1 MGIGAERTLNPMPV
15 PENPEPEP
23 RTDKMGRV
31 LCRARAKSKLREG
44 LTGEAALCERPAVI
58 GYAVCERHGA
68 YGGRPAVTG
77 RYSTVLKRM
86 RTRYEESLGSDNLL
100 DMNEQVAAL
109 DALTKRVGERL
120 GDLDTQDLRTRALE
134 KFNEARAASSAG
146 DDDASTAA
154 LTALGKLLREGVA
167 EDVELERFG
176 RHLERLSKRIEATW
190 NVKLNKQTAINQR
203 DLVTVMA
210 RFVGIMQEELSA
222 ADAARCAKRIELE
235 LDSGGAFIQPT
246 SRQS

>member
-1 MGIGAERTLNPMPV
+1 MDQ
-15 PENPEPEP
+15 PENPVPGP
-23 RTDKMGRV
+23 RTDRQGRP
-31 LCRARAKSKLREG
+31 LCTARAKSKLREG
-44 LTGEAALCERPAVI
+44 LTGEAALCGRVAVT
-58 GYAVCERHGA
+58 GYAVCDRHGA

-86 RTRYEESLGSDNLL
+86 RARYEESLGSDGLL

-134 KFNEARAASSAG
+134 KYNEARAASTAG
-146 DDDASTAA
+146 DHDAASAA
-154 LTALGKLLREGVA
+154 LTALGALLRDGVA

-203 DLVTVMA
+203 DLVAVMA

-222 ADAARCAKRIELE
+222 ADAARCAKRIEME
-235 LDSGGAFIQPT
+235 LDSGGAFIQQT
-246 SRQS
+246 SRQHQETKP